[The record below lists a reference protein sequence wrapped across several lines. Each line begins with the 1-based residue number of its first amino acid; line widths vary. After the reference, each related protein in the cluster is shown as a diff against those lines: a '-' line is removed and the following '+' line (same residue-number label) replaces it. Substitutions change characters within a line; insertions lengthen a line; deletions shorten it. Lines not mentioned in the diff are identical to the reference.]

1 MTPKLPNILDYVKEE
16 DLILSSERSHAGLDV
31 PQIITEY
38 GSIKDKFRDDR
49 TSLPLLLRSLFEAK
63 KSYRKL
69 EVHLTEKK
77 EIDSETLEE
86 LKKYMISLNILD
98 IGFTVVPRHFIFK
111 GKGILYPN
119 AIVITMEMEKNKI
132 STAPSSIASKEIF
145 RTYKEL
151 GVIVNKTAKFLKAR
165 GYNAQAGP
173 ALGGD
178 VSYPMLAEK
187 AGLGCIGKHGLLITP
202 SSGPSLRIAAVYT
215 DIENLPYTDHTEH
228 LWIKDF
234 CDSCNLCVKKCP
246 AQAIYKESKILS
258 DGSKVCIDYKKCA
271 VPFSNDHG
279 CTLCVKSC
287 TFFKGNYD
295 KIKENSCESI

>member
-1 MTPKLPNILDYVKEE
+1 MTPKLPNILNYVKED
-16 DLILSSERSHAGLDV
+16 DLILSSEQSHIGLHV
-31 PQIITEY
+31 PEIVMKY
-38 GSIKDKFRDDR
+38 GSMKDKFRDDR
-49 TSLPLLLRSLFEAK
+49 AVMPLMFRCIIEAR
-63 KSYRKL
+63 KSYKSLKVRS
-69 EVHLTEKK
+69 TGKK
-77 EIDSETLEE
+77 QIDSETLDE

-111 GKGILYPN
+111 GKGIVYPN
-119 AIVITMEMEKNKI
+119 AIVITMEMEKEKI
-132 STAPSSIASKEIF
+132 STTPSVVAAKEIF

-151 GVIVNKTAKFLKAR
+151 GVIVNKTAKFLKER

-202 SSGPSLRIAAVYT
+202 ASGPSLRIAAVYT

-246 AQAIYKESKILS
+246 AQAIYKDSQILS

-271 VPFSNDHG
+271 VPFSTDHG
-279 CTLCVKSC
+279 CTICVKSC
-287 TFFKGNYD
+287 AFFKGNYE
-295 KIKENSCESI
+295 KIKETSCESI